1 MGCDYGELMK
11 TNGGRAKVLG
21 LFFALILCLAV
32 PLSMAQNAK
41 AGAAEY
47 SSNITSLPEAREYS
61 GVIEDEGKLYV
72 IGGVVDDINVFGAPL
87 TSVLI
92 YEISTGEVTHGA
104 DMPIGVAL
112 ASVTQGVD
120 GRIYVIGGYNNSLGY
135 TSMTQIYNITSDTWS
150 SGAPTPVTI
159 GPGAAVSVANGTIYV
174 IGANPF
180 NGNSTLAYDPVADS
194 WKYVANQPSSIW
206 GRRAVYWNESAIF
219 VMGGRSGGGASSS
232 LMVFDPLANTWTPLT
247 SMPTASFSGGAATA
261 LNGVVYYFG
270 GSDSSWV
277 SGTQISAIQKYDPT
291 EDTWST
297 STITSLS
304 PARSGFGTAIDEMG
318 RIFAVG
324 GYDGSAGVPTVT
336 MIVPTDLV
344 YDKVEIVSPTEG
356 SIVSGQVAI
365 GVAYSTPNV
374 GMPVIEVFVDGVF
387 LGSQTA
393 PWFSSTITYL
403 WDTTGLADGS
413 SHVITAKGTLW
424 NGAIREDSVTVTV
437 SSMSPEEQL
446 ASIQQQLTVLQ
457 TLLTIPDANLT
468 ALAMQAAILQ
478 AKLDGIIAGLGAMG
492 ASSSVMWDQLNVTFA
507 ALQTQLNDFQT
518 QIDRVENKADN
529 AGTYS
534 IVNLVL
540 VIIVIVLLAL
550 MLMMVRK
557 KP

>member
-1 MGCDYGELMK
+1 MGCDYGESMK

-41 AGAAEY
+41 AEATEY
-47 SSNITSLPEAREYS
+47 SSNITPLPEAREYP

-72 IGGVVDDINVFGAPL
+72 IGGVVSDIYVFGAAL
-87 TSVLI
+87 NTVLI
-92 YEISTGEVTHGA
+92 YDISTGEVTHGA
-104 DMPIGVAL
+104 NMPIGVAL
-112 ASVTQGVD
+112 ATFTKGVD
-120 GRIYVIGGYNNSLGY
+120 GRVYVIGGYNNSIGY
-135 TSMTQIYNITSDTWS
+135 TSSTQIYNITSDTWS
-150 SGAPTPVTI
+150 TGAPTPVSI
-159 GPGAAVSVANGTIYV
+159 GPGAAVTAPNGTIYV
-174 IGANPF
+174 MGANPF

-194 WKYVANQPSSIW
+194 WKYAADQPSNIW
-206 GRRAVYWNESAIF
+206 GRRAVYWNETAIF
-219 VMGGRSGGGASSS
+219 VMGGRFGGSASSS
-232 LMVFDPLANTWTPLT
+232 LMQFDPIANTWTALP
-247 SMPTASFSGGAATA
+247 SMPTASFSGGAATG
-261 LNGVVYYFG
+261 LNGVVYYIG
-270 GSDSSWV
+270 GSDSDWLD
-277 SGTQISAIQKYDPT
+277 GNQISAIQKYDPA
-291 EDTWST
+291 EDAWST

-336 MIVPTDLV
+336 MIVPTDLI
-344 YDKVEIVSPTEG
+344 YDKVQIVSPTGG

-365 GVAYSTPNV
+365 SVAYATPNV
-374 GMPVIEVFVDGVF
+374 GMPVIEVFVDGEF

-393 PWFSSTITYL
+393 PWLSSTITYL

-424 NGAIREDSVTVTV
+424 NGVIREDSVTVTV

-446 ASIQQQLTVLQ
+446 AAIQQQLTVLQ

-478 AKLDGIIAGLGAMG
+478 AKLDGIIAGLGVMG
-492 ASSSVMWDQLNVTFA
+492 ASSGVMWDQLNVTFA
-507 ALQTQLNDFQT
+507 ALQTQLDDFQD
-518 QIDRVENKADN
+518 QIDRVEGKADS

-550 MLMMVRK
+550 MLMMIRK

>member
-1 MGCDYGELMK
+1 MGCDYGESMK

-21 LFFALILCLAV
+21 LLLALILCLAI

-41 AGAAEY
+41 AGATEY
-47 SSNITSLPEAREYS
+47 STNITPLPEAREYS
-61 GVIEDEGKLYV
+61 GVIADEGKLYV
-72 IGGVVDDINVFGAPL
+72 IGGVVDDIYVFGAPVS
-87 TSVLI
+87 TTLI
-92 YEISTGEVTHGA
+92 YDISTGEVTRGA
-104 DMPIGVAL
+104 NMPTGVAL
-112 ASVTQGVD
+112 ASTTKGVD
-120 GRIYVIGGYNNSLGY
+120 GRIYVIGGFNNSLGY
-135 TSMTQIYNITSDTWS
+135 ISSTQIYNITSDTWS
-150 SGAPTPVTI
+150 SGAPAPVTL
-159 GPGAAVSVANGTIYV
+159 GPGAAVTVANGTIYV

-180 NGNSTLAYDPVADS
+180 LGNSTLAYDPVADS
-194 WKYVANQPSSIW
+194 WKYVANQSSNIW

-219 VMGGRSGGGASSS
+219 VMGGRDGSSASSS
-232 LMVFDPLANTWTPLT
+232 LMVFDPLANTWTTLA
-247 SMPTASFSGGAATA
+247 SMPTASFSGGAATG
-261 LNGVVYYFG
+261 LNGVVYYLG
-270 GSDSSWV
+270 GSDDTWV
-277 SGTQISAIQKYDPT
+277 DGNQISAIQKYDPA

-297 STITSLS
+297 STIISFY

-324 GYDGSAGVPTVT
+324 GYDGSAGVDTVT
-336 MIVPTDLV
+336 MIIPTDLV
-344 YDKVEIVSPTEG
+344 YDEVEIVSPTEG

-413 SHVITAKGTLW
+413 SHVITARGTLW
-424 NGAIREDSVTVTV
+424 NGVVREDSVTVTV

-446 ASIQQQLTVLQ
+446 AAIQQQLTVLQ

-478 AKLDGIIAGLGAMG
+478 AKLDGIIAGLGAAG
-492 ASSSVMWDQLNVTFA
+492 VSSSAMWAQLNVTFA
-507 ALQTQLNDFQT
+507 ALQTQLDDFQT
-518 QIDRVENKADN
+518 QIDRVEGKADS

-550 MLMMVRK
+550 MLMMIRK